1 MLQSGKTRMLRREDA
16 TVPAHFFTIFHE
28 NFRQGYDCIKKA
40 VDLEEQC
47 KNGKIIF
54 LFLLFLKTSFL
65 FCLFQFKFL
74 SGIPS
79 DKTKQKVR
87 AAELYKE
94 GREYFKEVER
104 FYKMFPIPFFSA
116 TVSTT
121 WTYRTKRG
129 TSSSR

>member
-54 LFLLFLKTSFL
+54 LLLLVFKDIL
-65 FCLFQFKFL
+65 FYFVFFNLNFFQESRATK
-74 SGIPS
+74 PS
-79 DKTKQKVR
+79 RK
-87 AAELYKE
+87 
-94 GREYFKEVER
+94 
-104 FYKMFPIPFFSA
+104 
-116 TVSTT
+116 
-121 WTYRTKRG
+121 
-129 TSSSR
+129 